1 MVTGEDYT
9 MSDIADPCDDI
20 DYILTCKEKYE
31 DMPLIEDDADDY
43 PLYVERLHPRK
54 DYRRKPFWLRIRSNP
69 VRANYHKGKRR

>member
-9 MSDIADPCDDI
+9 MSDIADPYDDI

-54 DYRRKPFWLRIRSNP
+54 DYQRKPFWLRIRSNP
-69 VRANYHKGKRR
+69 VRANYH